1 MQKTGATRMIIIIHA
16 LASAALFRLFRIEA
30 HQKALSETAAGYVK
44 VRQLVP
50 LRTGSAGFTSP
61 Q

>member
-16 LASAALFRLFRIEA
+16 LASAALFRIEA
-30 HQKALSETAAGYVK
+30 PQKALSETPAGYLK
-44 VRQLVP
+44 VRQLVS